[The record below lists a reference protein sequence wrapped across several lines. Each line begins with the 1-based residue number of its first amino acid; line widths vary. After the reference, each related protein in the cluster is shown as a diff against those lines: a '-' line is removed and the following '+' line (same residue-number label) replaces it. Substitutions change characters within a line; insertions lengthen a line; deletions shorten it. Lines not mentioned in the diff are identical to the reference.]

1 MSYSSGP
8 IVAFQDVSKS
18 YDGKSRVVDGLNLE
32 IRRGEFLTLLGPSGS
47 GKTTTLMMLAGF
59 EEPSG
64 GSIQFEGRSLI
75 GVPPH
80 QRNFGVVFQSYALFP
95 HMNVAENLAFP
106 LRMRRLPREERDR
119 RVGEVL
125 ERVRLGHLSK
135 RHPAQLSGGQKQ
147 RVALARALVFDPRM
161 VLLDE
166 PLGALDRQ
174 LRDEMQAELKALHSA
189 LGITF
194 VHITHDQNEAL
205 ALADRVG
212 ILKDGRLL
220 QIGTPGEIYNFPADP
235 FVASFVGENNR
246 FTAILAG
253 QHDGPAMLCV
263 AGFLLPFSGRNSSS
277 LPVGTAVRAMVR
289 PEHVKVTHG
298 PIAGR
303 DALRGRIADIS
314 FRGDHLRIDVDVAG
328 LGRIVSKQGAGQTDH
343 ALSVGDDCFLGWDV
357 DRALIFKLMS

>member
-1 MSYSSGP
+1 MSYASGP
-8 IVAFQDVSKS
+8 IVAFHDVSKS

-59 EEPSG
+59 EEPTG
-64 GSIQFEGRSLI
+64 GSIQFEGSSLV

-106 LRMRRLPREERDR
+106 LRMRRLARDERDR
-119 RVGEVL
+119 QVGRIL
-125 ERVRLGHLSK
+125 DKVRLGHLSD
-135 RHPAQLSGGQKQ
+135 RYPAQLSGGQRQ
-147 RVALARALVFDPRM
+147 RVALARALVFEPGM

-174 LRDEMQAELKALHSA
+174 LRDEMQAELKALHTA

-212 ILKDGRLL
+212 ILREGRLL
-220 QIGTPGEIYNFPADP
+220 QVDTPRALYNAPADA
-235 FVASFVGENNR
+235 FVASFVGENNQFVGVVMEQGEGIAVLR
-246 FTAILAG
+246 VADLLLSFPRY
-253 QHDGPAMLCV
+253 DGAH
-263 AGFLLPFSGRNSSS
+263 
-277 LPVGTAVRAMVR
+277 LPVGTAVRVMVR
-289 PEHVKVTHG
+289 PEHVRVAPRPVGDRKAV
-298 PIAGR
+298 P
-303 DALRGRIADIS
+303 GRIADIS
-314 FRGDHLRIDVDVAG
+314 FRGDHLRIGVEVPG
-328 LGRIVSKQGAGQTDH
+328 LGRIISKQSADQTKQT
-343 ALSVGDDCFLGWDV
+343 LSVGDECFLDWADE
-357 DRALIFKLMS
+357 RALIFELMV